1 MSKIL
6 ITGIAG
12 FIGSTLA
19 HKLRAEGHDVCGLD
33 SFNDYYDT
41 RLKYARANLL
51 DTSFEPRVPVHTCN
65 LLDIRRLDR
74 LFDLVKP
81 DVVIHL
87 AAYAGVRHSFD
98 NQQLYID
105 NNITGTQNLIEV
117 CERYGV
123 ENVIYASTS
132 CTMAGCP
139 LPWKEDQPL
148 NMQLNPYGYTKR
160 TNECQFNM
168 SKIKNTIGLRFF
180 TVYGPWGRPDMALFT
195 FTRKILAG
203 EPIDVFNNG
212 NMIRDFT
219 YVDDIVNGLNIM
231 VNHINSVDNAREVYN
246 IGNGRQVNLM
256 DFIAEIEKNLG
267 IVAIKNYLPKHPADT
282 IETWSDTTKI
292 QALGYTAN
300 TPIEQGV
307 AEFIKWYRSY
317 YGV

>member
-33 SFNDYYDT
+33 SFNDYYDVK
-41 RLKYARANLL
+41 LKCDRAKLL
-51 DTSFEPRVPVHTCN
+51 DTVSEPRVPVHNCN

-81 DVVIHL
+81 EVVIHL

-148 NMQLNPYGYTKR
+148 HMQLNPYGYTKR

-168 SKIKNTIGLRFF
+168 SKIRNTIGLRFF

-195 FTRKILAG
+195 FTKKILAG
-203 EPIDVFNNG
+203 KPIGVFNNG

-267 IVAIKNYLPKHPADT
+267 IKAIKDYLPKHPADT
-282 IETWSDTTKI
+282 VETWSDTTKI